1 MNTSCQGCKFLYLQ
15 DSGYSNYTVEETE
28 VNCALDLNK
37 DLPARDPWDRK
48 DDPDNWPATMYGR
61 CNRFE
66 EGPQVHLDV
75 DGEDSIDAQT
85 EDEEARRAISL
96 HTGRESQANPHAEP
110 K

>member
-1 MNTSCQGCKFLYLQ
+1 MSQSCQGCKFLYMQ
-15 DSGYSNYTVEETE
+15 DDGYSNWTVEETT
-28 VNCALDLNK
+28 VSCALDLNK

-48 DDPDNWPATMYGR
+48 TDPDNWPATMYGR

-75 DGEDSIDAQT
+75 EGEDHVEDQTQDA
-85 EDEEARRAISL
+85 DVVAAVLKSS
-96 HTGRESQANPHAEP
+96 GRDP